1 MRVTLSAN
9 RPFHFVMLAHALRA
23 YADRIDIY
31 SSAPRKFFKRLDPS
45 IRTHLVPAPLHIAAH
60 LLSFAAP
67 PALVDFDTLLYDF
80 TVGAVMGTG
89 DVCFSLATQSLFT
102 ARAAKRRGG
111 RFVLDRACPHC
122 DFQQALVKREA
133 DRVGVRLRTQPA
145 WFRERQLEEYDLAD
159 AILVP
164 SVYTARTFP
173 AELQHKLVKA
183 PLLGRTKIADAPRT
197 GRNDV
202 FTVGVVGG
210 SPLRKG
216 YLYLLKAWKKLALPN
231 AKLLIR
237 SGGGFAGFPGLEELM
252 KQLPNVELVGYVPDI
267 SDFYKRCDVFV
278 LPSVD
283 DGFGMALLEA
293 MSNYVACVASSNC
306 GASEFI
312 TSGRDG
318 IVVDPASED
327 QLAEAILRLYQ
338 SEDLRRE
345 MGAAAVETARNIA
358 ASGQYDRAIDS
369 LMTSLGKNP
378 MHADR
383 LSSQPA

>member
-1 MRVTLSAN
+1 
-9 RPFHFVMLAHALRA
+9 
-23 YADRIDIY
+23 
-31 SSAPRKFFKRLDPS
+31 
-45 IRTHLVPAPLHIAAH
+45 
-60 LLSFAAP
+60 
-67 PALVDFDTLLYDF
+67 
-80 TVGAVMGTG
+80 
-89 DVCFSLATQSLFT
+89 
-102 ARAAKRRGG
+102 
-111 RFVLDRACPHC
+111 
-122 DFQQALVKREA
+122 
-133 DRVGVRLRTQPA
+133 
-145 WFRERQLEEYDLAD
+145 
-159 AILVP
+159 
-164 SVYTARTFP
+164 
-173 AELQHKLVKA
+173 VKA